1 MLDFFLSPFF
11 GAFIQQLYIIYY
23 SRWLI
28 FIYSM
33 LLAKQHINWCSWM
46 TYSDILII
54 HGYFFSLFSFSLSRL
69 WIRICRNSISNST
82 QIQCQKISNYTRL
95 STCWFRQLV
104 PWAVNWFIASSKE
117 TSWKNLL
124 LILIQVCKNFSL
136 FLFSPFYLSIDPL
149 PLPRLALPFLH
160 FRHYVISFFSY
171 PVNGRCCLNHFS
183 SHSFV
188 CLKMMAHNSPKRQEE
203 NSNNPTIT
211 LLPTIVPVQLNIVD
225 AIFTSHSSFSTSWW
239 FVTLIF
245 LLADFFSLSIVW
257 YFDMRQKRFHSRLP
271 SL

>member
-1 MLDFFLSPFF
+1 MPQFDKQFYSDTVPENIELHSPLNVL
-11 GAFIQQLYIIYY
+11 IQATSPM
-23 SRWLI
+23 SRKL
-28 FIYSM
+28 IYSIVKGNE
-33 LLAKQHINWCSWM
+33 LEE
-46 TYSDILII
+46 
-54 HGYFFSLFSFSLSRL
+54 F
-69 WIRICRNSISNST
+69 
-82 QIQCQKISNYTRL
+82 
-95 STCWFRQLV
+95 
-104 PWAVNWFIASSKE
+104 AVDFNTGMQE
-117 TSWKNLL
+117 
-124 LILIQVCKNFSL
+124 FSL

-225 AIFTSHSSFSTSWW
+225 AIFTSHSSFSTSW
-239 FVTLIF
+239 
-245 LLADFFSLSIVW
+245 
-257 YFDMRQKRFHSRLP
+257 
-271 SL
+271 

>member
-1 MLDFFLSPFF
+1 MPQFDKQFYSDTVPENIELHSPLNVLIQATSPMSRKLIYSIVKGNELEEFAVDFNTGMQEFFSFPFF
-11 GAFIQQLYIIYY
+11 
-23 SRWLI
+23 
-28 FIYSM
+28 
-33 LLAKQHINWCSWM
+33 
-46 TYSDILII
+46 TILFV
-54 HGYFFSLFSFSLSRL
+54 YR
-69 WIRICRNSISNST
+69 ST
-82 QIQCQKISNYTRL
+82 T
-95 STCWFRQLV
+95 
-104 PWAVNWFIASSKE
+104 IAS
-117 TSWKNLL
+117 
-124 LILIQVCKNFSL
+124 
-136 FLFSPFYLSIDPL
+136 PG
-149 PLPRLALPFLH
+149 LALPFLH